1 MRSGIVGNN
10 RNADTKVEKVKAQR
24 RKNLLVNSVACSIE
38 VAPSNFGDRLLN
50 LEIPP
55 CLYSRV
61 ILKVRQDTEEFRG

>member
-24 RKNLLVNSVACSIE
+24 RKNLRVNSVSCSIE

-55 CLYSRV
+55 SLYSHV
-61 ILKVRQDTEEFRG
+61 IFEVRQDTEEFRG